1 MICVNMWCI
10 YIIIYI
16 YVLYIYDKWWMSCG
30 VSGGA
35 ALHCWAPSLQITRP
49 RHGMAVICH
58 REYRDISCRGV
69 ARCRQATRGR
79 WKALS
84 SVAVVGWSG
93 SAAVGGWLIE
103 TWRASKGGKV
113 WDGLHSH
120 VNSRHSGK
128 TKSRTRFRLISPAG
142 RLQLAS
148 FSISTHLCTARR

>member
-1 MICVNMWCI
+1 MYIYIYIMYILCI
-10 YIIIYI
+10 YILCMYIYILCIYI
-16 YVLYIYDKWWMSCG
+16 YIYIIYMCIYIYIYDKWWMSCG

-35 ALHCWAPSLQITRP
+35 ALHCWAPSLRITRP

-58 REYRDISCRGV
+58 RDICRGV

-103 TWRASKGGKV
+103 TRRASKGVKV

-120 VNSRHSGK
+120 VNSKHSGK
-128 TKSRTRFRLISPAG
+128 TKSRTRFRMIQAD
-142 RLQLAS
+142 
-148 FSISTHLCTARR
+148 